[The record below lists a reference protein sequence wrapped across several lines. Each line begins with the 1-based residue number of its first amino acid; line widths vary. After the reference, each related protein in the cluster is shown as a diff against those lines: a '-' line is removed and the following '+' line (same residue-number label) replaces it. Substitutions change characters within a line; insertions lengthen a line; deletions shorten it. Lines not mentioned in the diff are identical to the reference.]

1 MQQKASLP
9 VNVSLAVKP
18 HLFEL
23 ICTFLVSDFR
33 SYAHLCSSCTL
44 SPQFLFIH
52 FSAHHQNHFCMVIKC
67 GRVCTLMLLFSPAIV
82 THPKCYNNINVYN
95 YLFLTFSSVKLLVL
109 VSLIF
114 FLQDHS
120 FLRYCLIFLLKAFV
134 LHLLIRS

>member
-1 MQQKASLP
+1 M
-9 VNVSLAVKP
+9 NVSLAVKP
-18 HLFEL
+18 HLLEL
-23 ICTFLVSDFR
+23 SCTFLVSNFS

-44 SPQFLFIH
+44 SLSTVPVYTI
-52 FSAHHQNHFCMVIKC
+52 SAHHQNHFCMVIKC
-67 GRVCTLMLLFSPAIV
+67 GRVCTLMLLLSPTIV

-95 YLFLTFSSVKLLVL
+95 YLFLTFSSAKLLVL